1 MWFTSL
7 TAVGEAIKSLFDF
20 AKTNKEQQINTEVLQ
35 DKRDIDKANE
45 YALKAL
51 KIADKYLDDMTLKD
65 RLFFKRY
72 YNNFLDEK

>member
-7 TAVGEAIKSLFDF
+7 TAVGEAIKSFFDF
-20 AKTNKEQQINTEVLQ
+20 AKTTKEQQINTEVLH

-51 KIADKYLDDMTLKD
+51 KIADKYLDDMTFKD

>member
-20 AKTNKEQQINTEVLQ
+20 AKTTKEQQINTEVLY
-35 DKRDIDKANE
+35 DKRDIDKAND
-45 YALKAL
+45 YALKDT

-65 RLFFKRY
+65 RLLFKRY
-72 YNNFLDEK
+72 YNNFLDDK